1 MTDRLTHGL
10 VRSCNNR
17 CTTLF
22 VPHVAAYPAGRVP
35 SDQNRI
41 NFWRRENQR
50 WSYPR
55 SEPRRSF
62 LFPRHPLAFLACLGE
77 RDGDRLFAAFHPA
90 ALSILAAFRRAPL
103 ITVHLASHF
112 LAGAPRVFSFPFL
125 SHSSLLTKVP
135 VKVIQ
140 RPPAVSASRTATLT
154 IADTS
159 VLVLLH
165 VATRQRESVSPA
177 ASPSN
182 VFENR
187 ARSSPLQWPTS
198 CTMRSRAKRLAVSTM
213 IVRTLLPSI
222 RFPPRVAAPPQIT
235 VRPAPLPRP
244 DPRGLARLPANPVH
258 REEGEAKPIIRNQC
272 PTPFA
277 VQRER
282 RWRCV

>member
-1 MTDRLTHGL
+1 MTNRLMHGL

-55 SEPRRSF
+55 PQRRRSF

-90 ALSILAAFRRAPL
+90 ALSTLAAFRRAPL

-140 RPPAVSASRTATLT
+140 RPPAVLSAP
-154 IADTS
+154 
-159 VLVLLH
+159 V
-165 VATRQRESVSPA
+165 REPDRDAYHRRHFGSGSPA
-177 ASPSN
+177 RGNA
-182 VFENR
+182 
-187 ARSSPLQWPTS
+187 T
-198 CTMRSRAKRLAVSTM
+198 KRVSFSGS
-213 IVRTLLPSI
+213 LPVEC
-222 RFPPRVAAPPQIT
+222 F
-235 VRPAPLPRP
+235 
-244 DPRGLARLPANPVH
+244 
-258 REEGEAKPIIRNQC
+258 
-272 PTPFA
+272 
-277 VQRER
+277 
-282 RWRCV
+282 